1 MRYLVSKAKIANLK
15 KGRAVWLALLLACLA
30 ALSVVF
36 GCVFGLVNRGN
47 DFYLMIVGP
56 ILCFLLL
63 AFSSFALFAKII
75 PYSRLAKVLGRY
87 LNCPF
92 EAVKG
97 EIAVKE
103 ELAMRELSPCR
114 IYEVTVKMEAP
125 YPDKHFEAAVPVA
138 FDEALPKRGT
148 FYLHNAFLLAYSEGI
163 DEAE

>member
-47 DFYLMIVGP
+47 DLYLMIVGP

-92 EAVKG
+92 ETVKG
-97 EIAVKE
+97 DIAIKE